1 VRRTI
6 DRLRNDFTHALRS
19 LRRRPGFSALSG
31 ATLAIGIGATT
42 AIFSVING
50 VLLKPLDY
58 RDPSGLVVIGVV
70 GDEAHAVG
78 NMSFPDLRDIRDS
91 ARSFEA
97 LVGYGSTNFTLTGR
111 GDPEM
116 VGVARLTEGLMQTFR
131 VAPVL
136 GRDVRREEFGPN
148 APNVAVLGNAAW
160 VQRFGSDPGVIGST
174 VQLNSQSYQIVGVA
188 PREFDF
194 PGDEIMFWIPRQMD
208 TESCARGCHTFNV
221 IARLAP
227 GATLERARAELGRL
241 AANLEA
247 AYPETN
253 TGKRFVV
260 RELKEHMVGS
270 VKGGLWLMLGA
281 VALVLLIACANVAN
295 LLLARASARE
305 GETAVRSALGASRGM
320 LARQVFAES
329 AVLSLAGS
337 VAGVALA
344 FGGVAVLRRFA
355 EGTIPR
361 AAQIGIDMSVI
372 VVTLGVVVLVTIAF
386 SLIPALTQSRAS
398 LTENMSQVGRG
409 GGTAR
414 RTIRYRRALLAGEV
428 ALSAA
433 LLIGA
438 GLLLKTFSRMY
449 AVDVGYAKEQIV
461 RFRVTLPAN
470 DYPELERI
478 SQFYR
483 SLETRLGLLPGVQAV
498 GSMFGAPLALGQAS
512 GTLLVEGRPIPQ
524 PAEEIDGQI
533 RPMTPGMM
541 PALGLRLV
549 RGRALSEA
557 DNRRDAEPVAMINES
572 LARQI
577 FPNEDPIGKRLR
589 VTVDVGYGS
598 PYWRIVGI
606 VRDGRFDAL
615 TGRPSADMFLP
626 HGQYG
631 PNSMTMHVRLAPGA
645 TLTPTM
651 VRDAVRAVDPGIPI
665 YRYEAIEDVIGQQVA
680 PTRLYLLL
688 VGAFALT
695 AAALAAVGLFGVMSF
710 VVAQRT
716 REIGIRVALGSRR
729 SGVVGLVVRQGMEPV
744 LLGVVVGVAG
754 AIVAGRFVTALLFEV
769 QPSDPLVLLGAAALM
784 VVVALIASA
793 APAARASGIQPA
805 RVLHGDQ

>member
-1 VRRTI
+1 
-6 DRLRNDFTHALRS
+6 
-19 LRRRPGFSALSG
+19 
-31 ATLAIGIGATT
+31 
-42 AIFSVING
+42 
-50 VLLKPLDY
+50 
-58 RDPSGLVVIGVV
+58 
-70 GDEAHAVG
+70 
-78 NMSFPDLRDIRDS
+78 
-91 ARSFEA
+91 
-97 LVGYGSTNFTLTGR
+97 
-111 GDPEM
+111 
-116 VGVARLTEGLMQTFR
+116 
-131 VAPVL
+131 
-136 GRDVRREEFGPN
+136 
-148 APNVAVLGNAAW
+148 
-160 VQRFGSDPGVIGST
+160 
-174 VQLNSQSYQIVGVA
+174 
-188 PREFDF
+188 
-194 PGDEIMFWIPRQMD
+194 
-208 TESCARGCHTFNV
+208 
-221 IARLAP
+221 
-227 GATLERARAELGRL
+227 
-241 AANLEA
+241 
-247 AYPETN
+247 
-253 TGKRFVV
+253 
-260 RELKEHMVGS
+260 
-270 VKGGLWLMLGA
+270 
-281 VALVLLIACANVAN
+281 
-295 LLLARASARE
+295 
-305 GETAVRSALGASRGM
+305 
-320 LARQVFAES
+320 
-329 AVLSLAGS
+329 
-337 VAGVALA
+337 
-344 FGGVAVLRRFA
+344 
-355 EGTIPR
+355 
-361 AAQIGIDMSVI
+361 
-372 VVTLGVVVLVTIAF
+372 
-386 SLIPALTQSRAS
+386 
-398 LTENMSQVGRG
+398 
-409 GGTAR
+409 
-414 RTIRYRRALLAGEV
+414 
-428 ALSAA
+428 
-433 LLIGA
+433 
-438 GLLLKTFSRMY
+438 
-449 AVDVGYAKEQIV
+449 VDVGYAKEQIV